1 MYFQSMTGPGEERQM
16 ENSLNHIPSKQ
27 CKNMAM
33 VNGKEWKGVKI
44 QSHKLKTVPLTDER
58 IDGLITHT
66 APEADAGLI

>member
-1 MYFQSMTGPGEERQM
+1 M